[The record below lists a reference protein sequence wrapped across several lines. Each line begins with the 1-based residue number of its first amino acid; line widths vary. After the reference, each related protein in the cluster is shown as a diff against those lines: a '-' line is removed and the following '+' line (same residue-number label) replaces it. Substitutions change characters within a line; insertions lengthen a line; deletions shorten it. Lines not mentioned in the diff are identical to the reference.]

1 MLGAIKYNLANLANP
16 AGRDARQT
24 FWYYMLFL
32 VITQVVVSTI
42 AAMPMYIAMFGG
54 AIDAA
59 QSGANEQ
66 EMNALMFANMRGH
79 LHTQM
84 WVGAVMGLIMAAL
97 FSAAFVRRLH
107 DSGKPGWLLLLV
119 LLREAAVGVRV
130 AGAERLG
137 QLAQRR
143 VLGVLGVLLGRHGDD
158 SSLWV
163 AVDLLVRSICCPRAY
178 LRART
183 LVLLGYTFVGPCCLV
198 ASLSFFLLQF
208 YCGQWVFF
216 KRST

>member
-119 LLREAAVGVRV
+119 LL
-130 AGAERLG
+130 
-137 QLAQRR
+137 
-143 VLGVLGVLLGRHGDD
+143 
-158 SSLWV
+158 
-163 AVDLLVRSICCPRAY
+163 PY
-178 LRART
+178 L
-183 LVLLGYTFVGPCCLV
+183 
-198 ASLSFFLLQF
+198 ASLAFSIVNFDAIMAMTERMMTMTDPAEVMASQSKLYAYSLPSWIA
-208 YCGQWVFF
+208 YIVTIVFGVM
-216 KRST
+216 RSNDGPNRYGDAPVRF